1 MSESAARPAPTE
13 EEELLAPLRSVKGGE
28 GLHQLSEALV
38 TQELPAFAT
47 TVQAVSAE
55 AAREGS
61 SVSDV
66 ARAILHDPSM
76 TARLL
81 KMANSSFYNPS
92 GSPINTIS
100 RAIVVLGFNAVKS
113 ICLSI
118 SIMDHLLKGKVHR
131 DRLLAELGRAYH
143 AATQARALA
152 VARREKSPEEVFIAT
167 LLYSVGRLAFWCFA
181 DKLAP
186 EAAGQLDEAMRK
198 PGTNLDKIERRVL
211 GYSLRQLTAELN
223 REWRLSSLLADALRG
238 GSDDDRV
245 RCIRLSQEL
254 ARAAEQGWESEEM
267 QLMIKRI
274 GVSLKLEELELQEM
288 LEENAREAALSLAS
302 LGIRNSARL
311 VAVPER
317 FRDEIPQSEG
327 PIGGTSTAQ
336 RENFHHP
343 QPKLVR
349 SILDELDQMLEEKPD
364 LAPLMEL
371 VEEGI
376 LRGVGVDRLVFGL
389 LSSDRRQL
397 RTKSTL
403 GWDQYRLAND
413 FNMPLQGLQKS
424 LMDLVVASGKPFL
437 VTSPP
442 PAGLEPLISPPIR
455 RVAGE
460 SPFMVAP
467 VRVGSKVIGI
477 FYTDRRPS
485 RRPLGT
491 DDFERFTALVEC
503 ASRGLSRLYA

>member
-13 EEELLAPLRSVKGGE
+13 EEELPAPLRSVKGGE

-211 GYSLRQLTAELN
+211 GYALRQLTAELN

-267 QLMIKRI
+267 KLMIKRI
-274 GVSLKLEELELQEM
+274 SVSLKLEELELQEM

-302 LGIRNSARL
+302 LGIRNTARL

-327 PIGGTSTAQ
+327 PAGGTSTAQ
-336 RENFHHP
+336 RENWIRCW
-343 QPKLVR
+343 KR
-349 SILDELDQMLEEKPD
+349 NRTW
-364 LAPLMEL
+364 PLSWSWWR
-371 VEEGI
+371 
-376 LRGVGVDRLVFGL
+376 RGSCAAWAWTGW
-389 LSSDRRQL
+389 SS
-397 RTKSTL
+397 
-403 GWDQYRLAND
+403 A
-413 FNMPLQGLQKS
+413 
-424 LMDLVVASGKPFL
+424 
-437 VTSPP
+437 
-442 PAGLEPLISPPIR
+442 
-455 RVAGE
+455 
-460 SPFMVAP
+460 
-467 VRVGSKVIGI
+467 
-477 FYTDRRPS
+477 
-485 RRPLGT
+485 
-491 DDFERFTALVEC
+491 C
-503 ASRGLSRLYA
+503 